1 MKVNIDR
8 DHMDVSMS
16 GSPLFDGLVDIV
28 AKLMK
33 GPIADG
39 IENVVAMEL
48 NKNIPKILN
57 KRILHRD
64 GYRMPLA
71 KVAVMN

>member
-39 IENVVAMEL
+39 IENAVAMEL

-57 KRILHRD
+57 KKILLRD